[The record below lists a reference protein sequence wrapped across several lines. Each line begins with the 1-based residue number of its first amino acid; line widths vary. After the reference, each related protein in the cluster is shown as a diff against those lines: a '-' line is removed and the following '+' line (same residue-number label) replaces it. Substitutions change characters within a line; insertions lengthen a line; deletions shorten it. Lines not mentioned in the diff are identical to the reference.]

1 MQVPM
6 VVQELVAYDSEGQE
20 ALADTLEAVQD
31 IAPTRP
37 HAFHRVPVHTC
48 TIRVTTSIL
57 ARTMVDRT
65 MIIVDLGAMVEG
77 VSELLTSSQMR
88 SPNS

>member
-1 MQVPM
+1 MADALET
-6 VVQELVAYDSEGQE
+6 VQK
-20 ALADTLEAVQD
+20 
-31 IAPTRP
+31 IAQARP
-37 HAFHRVPVHTC
+37 NAFHRVPVHTC